1 MKLEKV
7 VLWIVLIV
15 IIVLLVIQQI
25 AIQKELNKPNT
36 NSELENSIK
45 ELTLKIDSIGYIRD
59 SLIIRVDTNKVKIIE
74 LEKIYEKT
82 RDSIVT
88 QSVDSDCITF
98 SKYIS
103 DYKSRLSS
111 NNNP

>member
-74 LEKIYEKT
+74 
-82 RDSIVT
+82 
-88 QSVDSDCITF
+88 QSLFLLMRT
-98 SKYIS
+98 
-103 DYKSRLSS
+103 L
-111 NNNP
+111 